1 MPVGTNGTSIYRPH
15 NTPPGTVCTGDGIG
29 IQIRNDRGD
38 VVFVLGIDDGKIYF
52 GDVYADPNIPNVVLN
67 APTTSSTEGRV
78 TIDGVEYVSI
88 RFTNSSGTYDLVNIR
103 ADLWD
108 TMKEGGLDGAI
119 ATYFV
124 TVAIADMLPTLV
136 GNAPDLDGDGDR
148 DFHDWAGALEQAL
161 RGQQDIFI
169 SQGDGANAL
178 AYDYLANNLPDIIG
192 DLGNTADS
200 VTTDDNQ
207 PLLEGD
213 GGSGG
218 GGGPHGDTGW
228 LF

>member
-38 VVFVLGIDDGKIYF
+38 VIFVLGIDDGKIYF

-67 APTTSSTEGRV
+67 PPPTSSSEARV
-78 TIDGVEYVSI
+78 TINGIEYVSI
-88 RFTNSSGTYDLVNIR
+88 RFIDQTGSYDLVNIR
-103 ADLWD
+103 ADLWE
-108 TMKEGGLDGAI
+108 TMKEGGIDGAI
-119 ATYFV
+119 ASWFV
-124 TVAIADMLPTLV
+124 AVAIGDMLPDLI
-136 GNAPDLDGDGDR
+136 GHAPDLDGDGDR
-148 DFHDWAGALEQAL
+148 DFHDWAGALEQVL
-161 RGQQDIFI
+161 RDQQLIHI
-169 SQGDGANAL
+169 SNGDNMDAL
-178 AYDYLANNLPDIIG
+178 AYDYLANTFPDIIG

-207 PLLEGD
+207 PPPGGD
-213 GGSGG
+213 GG
-218 GGGPHGDTGW
+218 GGGNEPPGDTGW